1 MKNRKL
7 RLQEIIK
14 GYFKEH
20 DVYYEAKEAFI
31 NDVNEI
37 LKKDGDKGIICKNL
51 VDNQVLDLKN
61 ILDVEE

>member
-1 MKNRKL
+1 MKNRTTK
-7 RLQEIIK
+7 LQEIIK
-14 GYFKEH
+14 SYFKEH
-20 DVYYEAKEAFI
+20 DDYYEAKEAFI